1 MKPLQ
6 QHFIA
11 STEDFHES
19 EVVALD
25 HTDAIVSAADAHVEA
40 QKIDLETTKVGD
52 AIVGATTD
60 ITSLESLIEALQDAR
75 EVGMES
81 ASAQFMHIQ
90 LGTIKQRYGA
100 SATETNM
107 PSMES
112 FRGRQSRVAAS
123 ISLEGVAETIKKIW
137 AWLKERFQ
145 EFIKLIKKQIDR
157 MTRSLDYVY
166 NEADKVKQFVRRNAF
181 TGGKKIDLGRAGLKI
196 AMNGKID
203 QDFISPLNTVGALGR
218 VGDDTLNQISD
229 AVVARFQKAAEGE
242 MFSLTAQVMI
252 PASFQVIHS
261 AAADSSEV
269 AFHASP
275 LLPGDRHI
283 MVSSFNEGNDDSAR
297 GGNGVLYKSEIKQ
310 VDVNDKT
317 EASTEAIS
325 LDYKQVFELCQR
337 IQKTVASL
345 RTSRGHLD
353 DYIKDINNRID
364 EIAKKETDGSLNQR
378 AVNTVAGFIFKN
390 ACVYGPKL
398 QRNIELVSYDILIGY
413 LTYAKKSAVAGLE
426 KGA

>member
-11 STEDFHES
+11 STEDFTEGA
-19 EVVALD
+19 VVALD

-40 QKIDLETTKVGD
+40 EKIDLEVTKVGD

-60 ITSLESLIEALQDAR
+60 IASLESLIEALEDAR

-81 ASAQFMHIQ
+81 TSAQFMNIQ
-90 LGTIKQRYGA
+90 LGTIKQRYGV

-107 PSMES
+107 PGMES
-112 FRGRQSRVAAS
+112 FRGRQSRMAAS
-123 ISLEGVAETIKKIW
+123 VSLEGVAETIKKIW
-137 AWLKERFQ
+137 AWLKERFK
-145 EFIKLIKKQIDR
+145 EFIKLVKKQIDR

-166 NEADKVKQFVRRNAF
+166 AEADKVKQYVRRNTF
-181 TGGKKIDLGRAGLKI
+181 QGGKKIDLGRAAAKI
-196 AMNGKID
+196 CMNGKVG

-218 VGDDTLNQISD
+218 VGDDTLSQISD

-242 MFSLTAQVMI
+242 QFTLTAQVMV
-252 PASFQVIHS
+252 PSSFQVIHS
-261 AAADSSEV
+261 AASDDVEV
-269 AFHASP
+269 TFHSSP

-283 MVSSFNEGNDDSAR
+283 LITTYNEGNDDSAR
-297 GGNGVLYKSEIKQ
+297 GSRGLLYKSEIKE
-310 VDVNDKT
+310 VPTAEKA
-317 EASTEAIS
+317 ELKSEAIS

-345 RTSRGHLD
+345 RTSRSHLD
-353 DYIKDINNRID
+353 EYVKDINNRID
-364 EIAKKETDGSLNQR
+364 EIAKRETDGSANQR
-378 AVNTVAGFIFKN
+378 ATNALASFIFKN

-413 LTYAKKSAVAGLE
+413 LTFAKKSAVAGLT
-426 KGA
+426 KAM